1 MARPTDP
8 EKRDRQQKELVRK
21 RGGSLIRKAEQL
33 GRLGNIFVYIVF
45 HDPQY
50 GYDGIVNIP
59 EGFEEPNIKK
69 MYEMLRDGH
78 RPTRRRRRRCSDSS
92 SQRRKQPQE
101 LPHETVLDEITV
113 EASDGSCLQ
122 EADGDS
128 SMQENGR
135 QQNNELQAS
144 SNGIAE
150 IDAPHEVDADFKTL
164 FGQVEVCNDSKVADL
179 QLVKTQAST
188 VRRRVVGIRSKD
200 GTFVPKRV
208 LGRIPGMWTG
218 R

>member
-1 MARPTDP
+1 
-8 EKRDRQQKELVRK
+8 
-21 RGGSLIRKAEQL
+21 
-33 GRLGNIFVYIVF
+33 
-45 HDPQY
+45 
-50 GYDGIVNIP
+50 
-59 EGFEEPNIKK
+59 
-69 MYEMLRDGH
+69 
-78 RPTRRRRRRCSDSS
+78 
-92 SQRRKQPQE
+92 
-101 LPHETVLDEITV
+101 
-113 EASDGSCLQ
+113 
-122 EADGDS
+122 
-128 SMQENGR
+128 MQENGR

-164 FGQVEVCNDSKVADL
+164 FGQIEVCNDSKVADL